1 MPTSRHPVWELYNEY
16 RTMRL
21 NAKYYSIQ
29 LKKAIKWNRLTE
41 GLVALFSSSAIVSWI
56 FTSWGLIAWKILGS
70 LAAMITIYR
79 FYFQK
84 PYDNIVKFE
93 RMTTFYKGIEFQLE
107 TLCRKIK
114 ELRAYDNSLLKDFEE
129 IVIRRQTFAQTY
141 GDTER
146 DEKLLKRLQEEVKRE
161 LPVENFYE
169 PEGDINER

>member
-1 MPTSRHPVWELYNEY
+1 MPTRHPVWEVYNEY

-21 NAKYYSIQ
+21 NTKYYSIQ
-29 LKKAIKWNRLTE
+29 LKRSIRWNKLTE

-70 LAAMITIYR
+70 LAAIITIYR
-79 FYFQK
+79 VYFQK

-93 RMTTFYKGIEFQLE
+93 RMTTFYRDIEFQLE
-107 TLCRKIK
+107 TLCRKIS

-129 IVIRRQTFAQTY
+129 IVVQRQTFARTD
-141 GDTER
+141 GDLGR
-146 DEKLLKRLQEEVKRE
+146 DEKLLKKLQEDVKRE

-169 PEGDINER
+169 PEGG

>member
-1 MPTSRHPVWELYNEY
+1 MSHPVWEVYNEY
-16 RTMRL
+16 RTMWL

-29 LKKAIKWNRLTE
+29 LQRSIKWNRLTE

-56 FTSWGLIAWKILGS
+56 FTSWGLITWKILGS
-70 LAAMITIYR
+70 LAATITIYR

-114 ELRAYDNSLLKDFEE
+114 ELRNYDASLLKDFEE
-129 IVIRRQTFAQTY
+129 IVVRRQTFAQTD
-141 GDTER
+141 GDLGR
-146 DEKLLKRLQEEVKRE
+146 DEKLLKKLQEEVKRE
-161 LPVENFYE
+161 LPVETFYV
-169 PEGDINER
+169 PEGG